1 MKTVAN
7 RITLAELPDVLS
19 VKQLGQ
25 LLGVH
30 ANGVYELVHQQSFP
44 SIQIGRKFVIPK
56 AGFVKWL
63 EVQTERKAVSL

>member
-7 RITLAELPDVLS
+7 RKTLAELPDVMS
-19 VKQLGQ
+19 VQQLGQ
-25 LLGVH
+25 FLGVH

-56 AGFVKWL
+56 AGLVKWL
-63 EVQTERKAVSL
+63 EEQTENKAVS